1 CVCIDSNRLAMILAI
16 IQSFMNIDLYDKDVF
31 LNVVGGIKINE
42 TSIDLALILIIYSS
56 IKEIEIP
63 HDILIMGEVGLSGE
77 IRPIPY

>member
-1 CVCIDSNRLAMILAI
+1 MH
-16 IQSFMNIDLYDKDVF
+16 IDLYDKNVF

-63 HDILIMGEVGLSGE
+63 HDILIMGEVGSIWLDS
-77 IRPIPY
+77 PYPV